1 MPTAKDASESADVL
15 LQPYLTALLR
25 LSTASQM
32 QNSQPTFT
40 ASYIETRTTQTQ
52 TPAPLDHFASELT
65 SATEAAA
72 KVLVSP
78 GFSPLVSE
86 VSDSAA
92 KAGEGLFWAAITSLR
107 ARGIK
112 PGKRSAALEDAGA
125 GGGDTNVED
134 VWPTSLWPPLEAQD
148 EDE

>member
-25 LSTASQM
+25 LSPASQT
-32 QNSQPTFT
+32 QSPQPTFT
-40 ASYIETRTTQTQ
+40 ASYIETQSDLNYP
-52 TPAPLDHFASELT
+52 PAPFNHSASELT

-112 PGKRSAALEDAGA
+112 PGKRSAAPEDEGA
-125 GGGDTNVED
+125 GGGDTDIED
-134 VWPTSLWPPLEAQD
+134 VWPISLWPPLEAQD